1 MRYKRFLVAFILLLI
16 SVSTSLFAYH
26 IEYNQARINVD
37 LSNDLVTNYSCLE
50 NHNIS
55 SDSEEEIML
64 DYNSA
69 KVIARIILDDEL
81 ISGGTISF
89 DFNDLNYKYT
99 DDVNGRSSKRPYGIE
114 LVFKQKWTIEGK
126 PQEEAVGG
134 YIAIGS
140 GHNGIVSQNSNT
152 AEFVI
157 PAGGDTSAIVDT
169 IIESV
174 ILRIIFYIR
183 YLAYI
188 FFHWDMR
195 DMTFEEYVEMI
206 VTQGQTKL
214 TSGYIDVVLV
224 LPELTFEQE
233 RQMVWSEKYAA
244 SFKVND
250 TVPIEFKGFY
260 KKNNNPLVFSLTV
273 DGNENTKLIDLSS
286 DVIRSSNE
294 NGLGIGSY
302 EYSAEFIN
310 DSINVPNLKYY
321 SFVSSS
327 ANPAV
332 STGEFVLVD
341 TIDKQNTI
349 KYQIGLKNGSNSIKW
364 YTGDMSVVLGENAS
378 NEFDGLLAGPSSYKV
393 LDNKTVLEDTGVIL
407 FKLTEASDD
416 PFEIPPG
423 TYSSNIYFHV
433 IANV

>member
-16 SVSTSLFAYH
+16 SVSTSLFAYY
-26 IEYNQARINVD
+26 IEDNLQAQNNVD

-55 SDSEEEIML
+55 SDSEEIML

-69 KVIARIILDDEL
+69 KVIARIILDKEL
-81 ISGGTISF
+81 ESGGTISF

-99 DDVNGRSSKRPYGIE
+99 DANGRSSKRPYGIE
-114 LVFKQKWTIEGK
+114 LVFKQEWTIEGK
-126 PQEEAVGG
+126 PREEAVGG

-140 GHNGIVSQNSNT
+140 GHNGIAFQNGNT

-157 PAGGDTSAIVDT
+157 PAGEDTSAIVDT
-169 IIESV
+169 ILEST

-183 YLAYI
+183 YLIYLI
-188 FFHWDMR
+188 NPSHWDT
-195 DMTFEEYVEMI
+195 TFEEYVNMLI
-206 VTQGQTKL
+206 TQNSTRL
-214 TSGYIDVVLV
+214 ESGYIDVVLV

-233 RQMVWSEKYAA
+233 NQMVYSDEYSA
-244 SFKVND
+244 SFTVNGTE
-250 TVPIEFKGFY
+250 TVPFTGY
-260 KKNNNPLVFSLTV
+260 YRKNNNPLTFNLTV

-294 NGLGIGSY
+294 NGLVIGSY

-310 DSINVPNLKYY
+310 DSINVPNLRYY

-327 ANPAV
+327 ANPEV
-332 STGEFVLVD
+332 PTGEFVLVD

-349 KYQIGLKNGSNSIKW
+349 KYQIGLKNESNPIKW

-378 NEFDGLLAGPSSYKV
+378 NEFGGLLAGPSSYKV
-393 LDNKTVLEDTGVIL
+393 VDNITVLEDTGVIL